1 MNMQIIKIFIFTS
14 IAFYSCKRINT
25 KEIETYQGITPIANH
40 TEKENEFKEGDLIF
54 QITENGQSHAIQYL
68 TKSKYSH
75 VGIIIKKENKLFVFE
90 ASNKVRFTPIKKFIK
105 NGVNSHFAIKRLK
118 NANQILTKEA
128 LINMGKIGAK
138 YYNKNYDL
146 CFEWTDEYIYCS
158 ELVWKIYKEG
168 VNIELGSPTPLKNYD
183 LSYGPAQKIIKKRM
197 DRNGC
202 DFSMDELVI
211 SPADMFNSELLK
223 TININQ

>member
-1 MNMQIIKIFIFTS
+1 MQIIKVFILTT
-14 IAFYSCKRINT
+14 IAFYSCKRISS
-25 KEIETYQGITPIANH
+25 KEIETAQEITTNVNH

-54 QITENGQSHAIQYL
+54 QITENGQSHAIQFL

-75 VGIIIKKENKLFVFE
+75 VGIIIRKENKLFVFE
-90 ASNKVRFTPIKKFIK
+90 ASNKVRFTPIKKFITS
-105 NGVNSHFAIKRLK
+105 GVNSHFAVKRLK

-128 LINMGKIGAK
+128 LIKMKKIGEK

-168 VNIELGSPTPLKNYD
+168 VNIELGNPIPLKNYD

-197 DRNGC
+197 ARNGC
-202 DFSMDELVI
+202 AFSMDELVI
-211 SPADMFNSELLK
+211 SPSDMFHSKLLK
-223 TININQ
+223 TIVINQ